1 MAASGSRPL
10 VAAHHRRFGARSGRL
25 RAPQRPRPPADTV
38 PGVIRLGLCCTFRDA
53 PIRFRRATATHA
65 LRLPPDERRAKLAAL
80 CDANATALHAAVAF
94 CGAHGIGA
102 FRVNSQVWPL
112 ATHPQAGFELAA
124 LPGGPGIAARY
135 RAAGELA
142 RSLGVRLSLHPDQFV
157 VLSSDR
163 EDVVASSLCEL
174 EYQATVAGLIGADVV
189 NVHAGGAYGDKA
201 AALDR
206 FARAVDRLSADARSR
221 LTVEN
226 DDRVYTP
233 AELLPLARRTGLP
246 LVYDV
251 HHHRVLRDGLEVAE
265 ATALCAATWG
275 GREPMVHLS
284 SPLDGWG
291 GKDPARHHD
300 FVDLAD
306 FPECWRGLALTVDV
320 EAKAKEVAVAR
331 LRAELLAA
339 GVAVTATPAAAAT
352 TAAATAPPP

>member
-10 VAAHHRRFGARSGRL
+10 VAAHHRRFGARSGRF

-189 NVHAGGAYGDKA
+189 NVHAGGAYGDRA

-251 HHHRVLRDGLEVAE
+251 HHHRCHPDDLSVAE
-265 ATALCAATWG
+265 ATDAAAATWG
-275 GREPMVHLS
+275 DREPWTHLA
-284 SPLDGWG
+284 SPRDGWQAANPRPHAG
-291 GKDPARHHD
+291 LVDP
-300 FVDLAD
+300 AD
-306 FPECWRGLALTVDV
+306 FPEAWLGRRMTIDV
-320 EAKAKEVAVAR
+320 EAKEKERAVLAIRDAVA
-331 LRAELLAA
+331 AACLAA
-339 GVAVTATPAAAAT
+339 PR
-352 TAAATAPPP
+352 P